1 MIITK
6 SDFHS
11 NPFSG
16 FGHTASQK
24 SSLLGVILL
33 RPELRPF
40 IIMIPLSR
48 PFVMHSII
56 HMFNTSVKPYTPL
69 DQHFNPQFIHY
80 TKCAKYAFL
89 LLFSIYTEQQKKR
102 ILFDFHLILETE
114 IKIYPEL
121 YDYVW
126 LVSCIRSGSFYSS
139 LPS

>member
-56 HMFNTSVKPYTPL
+56 HMFNTSVKPYTLL

-89 LLFSIYTEQQKKR
+89 LLFSICAADDFRKFLKIHKKSV
-102 ILFDFHLILETE
+102 IS
-114 IKIYPEL
+114 KMSS
-121 YDYVW
+121 VW
-126 LVSCIRSGSFYSS
+126 CFYKSTWQVAITCT
-139 LPS
+139 